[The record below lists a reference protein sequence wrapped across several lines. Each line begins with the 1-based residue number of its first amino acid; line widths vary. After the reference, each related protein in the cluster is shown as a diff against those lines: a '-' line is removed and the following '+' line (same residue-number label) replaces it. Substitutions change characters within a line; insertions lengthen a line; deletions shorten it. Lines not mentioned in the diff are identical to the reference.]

1 MLFVKGKDVSSKNK
15 EYKELIEKVEKE
27 QVKLQAIT
35 NELVII
41 DNLNK
46 VLEQLK
52 CDLLEKH
59 ISYKNKGIEVVNIL
73 KIKHEGIEIK
83 SNLVYD
89 NKRLQSFLENRLNL
103 RGLERQSYIQNMWQ
117 NYSEDT
123 SNISMIF
130 LNDVLNDSIDYKASN
145 RGENVLSEFPAMKIG
160 LISLLI

>member
-1 MLFVKGKDVSSKNK
+1 M
-15 EYKELIEKVEKE
+15 
-27 QVKLQAIT
+27 
-35 NELVII
+35 VII

-89 NKRLQSFLENRLNL
+89 NKRLQSFLKTDW
-103 RGLERQSYIQNMWQ
+103 I
-117 NYSEDT
+117 
-123 SNISMIF
+123 
-130 LNDVLNDSIDYKASN
+130 
-145 RGENVLSEFPAMKIG
+145 
-160 LISLLI
+160 